1 MVHNMP
7 VGRKRKSERQD
18 KTETQTRIL
27 DVAAELIA
35 EQGYAAASISK
46 IAKQAGVLPGS
57 IYWAF
62 DSKEQILAAVLTR
75 ASEQWKAENTAVEGG
90 QTAPPETLE
99 DVRSAILKAGRS
111 LSQKPEFLRL
121 IMVVATERQAG
132 SEEVLAAAREIRRN
146 WRDLIEDTVFRVY
159 PEISKRKL
167 APGANR
173 IGRLTIQLL
182 YGAFL
187 SLQIE
192 PNELSAD
199 HLFEEVAETLVSEIE
214 RVADALT

>member
-1 MVHNMP
+1 MVHN
-7 VGRKRKSERQD
+7 VAEGRKIKSEKQD
-18 KTETQTRIL
+18 KTATLTRIL

-75 ASEQWKAENTAVEGG
+75 AGEQWKAENTPVEGYL
-90 QTAPPETLE
+90 ETLE
-99 DVRSAILKAGRS
+99 DARCAMLKAGRS

-132 SEEVLAAAREIRRN
+132 SAEVLAAACEIRRS

-173 IGRLTIQLL
+173 IGRLTIQLMD
-182 YGAFL
+182 GAFL

-199 HLFEEVAETLVSEIE
+199 HLFEEVAETLVSEIK
-214 RVADALT
+214 RVADALK